1 MVRIIAGHARGLR
14 LDCLAGNA
22 TRPSADRLKECLFSM
37 LLSRTDLT
45 EARVLD
51 LYAGSGALGLEAL
64 SRGAQRAVLV
74 ESSRQAAAIC
84 RANAARVARAGAGLA
99 EVVEARVEQIW
110 PRLGAAG
117 PFDVVLADPPYQSG
131 DAQAMLA
138 EAPWAELL
146 AESGWLVVEHQAPLW
161 PGTFL
166 AEVEQRRVG
175 PHRLSFF
182 QRRRA
187 N

>member
-14 LDCLAGNA
+14 LDSLAGDA
-22 TRPSADRLKECLFSM
+22 TRPSADRLKESLFSM
-37 LLSRTDLT
+37 LLSRTELVG
-45 EARVLD
+45 AQVLD

-64 SRGAQRAVLV
+64 SRGAERAVLV
-74 ESSRQAAAIC
+74 ESSREAAAVC
-84 RANAARVARAGAGLA
+84 RANAARVARAGAQLA

-110 PRLGAAG
+110 PRLTASG

-131 DAQAMLA
+131 DAQAMLD
-138 EAPWAELL
+138 EAPWLDLL
-146 AESGWLVVEHQAPLW
+146 TEAGWLVVEHQTPLW

-175 PHRLSFF
+175 LHRLSFF